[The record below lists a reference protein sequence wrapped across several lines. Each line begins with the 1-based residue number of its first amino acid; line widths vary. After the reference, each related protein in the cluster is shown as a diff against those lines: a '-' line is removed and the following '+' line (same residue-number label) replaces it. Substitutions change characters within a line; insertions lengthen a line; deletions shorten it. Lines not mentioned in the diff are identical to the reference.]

1 MNTIKKWTVFYFLIF
16 PRTVF
21 YFFQSNCI
29 IFFFP
34 KRSKHIFSCSNY
46 CKLFSFHLRA
56 MNWIFSVNFGH
67 GRSRHGLGTIFDHIT
82 AQQPTFNCYLWSG
95 PYSQDSA
102 STRVA
107 FQVLVGIQ
115 LPPLVGSLL
124 SGVAF
129 SALLLWIVY
138 LMGVAFAI
146 RRKG

>member
-1 MNTIKKWTVFYFLIF
+1 MNTINKVNSFLFFYFSKGSIL
-16 PRTVF
+16 
-21 YFFQSNCI
+21 FFSKQLYH
-29 IFFFP
+29 FFFP
-34 KRSKHIFSCSNY
+34 KEKQAYLSCSNY

-82 AQQPTFNCYLWSG
+82 AQQQTFNCYLWSG
-95 PYSQDSA
+95 PYSQDTV